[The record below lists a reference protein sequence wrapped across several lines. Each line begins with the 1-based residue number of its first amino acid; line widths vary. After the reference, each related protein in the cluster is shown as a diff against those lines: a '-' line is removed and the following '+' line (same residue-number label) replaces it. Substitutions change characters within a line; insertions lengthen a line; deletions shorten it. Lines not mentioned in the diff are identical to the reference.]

1 MVCII
6 WEKCNLNHGVMLL
19 NFKVNGLKSEENNI
33 KLWNKNFFLLWQGQL
48 VSMLG
53 DVLYLM
59 ALDLWI
65 LDMTGSAALMGIV
78 SALSIAPAIV
88 LGPFAG
94 VFVDKWNRK
103 NILVIT
109 DFIRGVL
116 VTFIGIAGIMG
127 FIKVWMIIVVA
138 IISSMC
144 SAFFNPAVSAIKP
157 QIVHRSKLVK
167 ANSITSFAESSSNML
182 GNAIAG
188 FLYVLVGAPY
198 MFLFNGI
205 SYIFSAI
212 SEMFIKVPEM
222 DKTEGKITFK
232 EDFKEGLHFVGQ
244 FKTFKNMFIVSCIV
258 NFFVNAAFVL
268 LPVLFKQ
275 ASYLG
280 IERYGIAMAIS
291 SLGMVLGSLTLSI
304 VNVKNEKKYF
314 ISAGALVLM
323 GIMMVIMPITK
334 NFYIFA
340 IAFCAATYLN
350 VVSNTIMAA
359 VRMTIIP
366 KQMMG
371 KVFALMGTLSMA
383 LIPLA
388 KIVGGFLGEFLPV
401 RTAMII
407 FFGITLIGCLILPR
421 IKGLKSLMKYDGEE
435 SIERLIAITND
446 EYEGRTKT
454 NESM

>member
-1 MVCII
+1 
-6 WEKCNLNHGVMLL
+6 
-19 NFKVNGLKSEENNI
+19 
-33 KLWNKNFFLLWQGQL
+33 
-48 VSMLG
+48 MLG

-65 LDMTGSAALMGIV
+65 LDMTGSAALMGVV

-94 VFVDKWNRK
+94 VLVDKWNRK

-304 VNVKNEKKYF
+304 VNVKNEK
-314 ISAGALVLM
+314 
-323 GIMMVIMPITK
+323 

-446 EYEGRTKT
+446 EYEGKTKT

>member
-1 MVCII
+1 
-6 WEKCNLNHGVMLL
+6 
-19 NFKVNGLKSEENNI
+19 
-33 KLWNKNFFLLWQGQL
+33 
-48 VSMLG
+48 
-53 DVLYLM
+53 
-59 ALDLWI
+59 
-65 LDMTGSAALMGIV
+65 
-78 SALSIAPAIV
+78 
-88 LGPFAG
+88 
-94 VFVDKWNRK
+94 
-103 NILVIT
+103 
-109 DFIRGVL
+109 
-116 VTFIGIAGIMG
+116 
-127 FIKVWMIIVVA
+127 
-138 IISSMC
+138 
-144 SAFFNPAVSAIKP
+144 
-157 QIVHRSKLVK
+157 
-167 ANSITSFAESSSNML
+167 
-182 GNAIAG
+182 
-188 FLYVLVGAPY
+188 
-198 MFLFNGI
+198 
-205 SYIFSAI
+205 
-212 SEMFIKVPEM
+212 
-222 DKTEGKITFK
+222 
-232 EDFKEGLHFVGQ
+232 
-244 FKTFKNMFIVSCIV
+244 
-258 NFFVNAAFVL
+258 
-268 LPVLFKQ
+268 
-275 ASYLG
+275 
-280 IERYGIAMAIS
+280 MAIS

-446 EYEGRTKT
+446 EYEGKVKT